1 MAYSWYRNVSGD
13 GDICEVAI
21 KSDVE
26 EKKDLWAPGSEDL
39 ASTGNRLKFPCTD
52 KQTFQQLFTFLFPTQ
67 PTDAGTL
74 IPAMHQP

>member
-1 MAYSWYRNVSGD
+1 
-13 GDICEVAI
+13 
-21 KSDVE
+21 VE